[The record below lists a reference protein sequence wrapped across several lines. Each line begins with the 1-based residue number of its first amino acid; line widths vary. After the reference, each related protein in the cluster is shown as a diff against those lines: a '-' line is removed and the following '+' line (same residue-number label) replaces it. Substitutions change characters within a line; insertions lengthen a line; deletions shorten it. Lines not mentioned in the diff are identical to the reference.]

1 MTREEIK
8 KKRIEIFG
16 KDYEEK
22 VDTRFHDVVDDQD
35 LADIQAY
42 AHKGWAMITVED
54 VINYIKDR
62 KPKVF
67 DKFMRCWAIA
77 QDSHKHGRLWLPDNT
92 LATLMKRDDIS
103 IYERTAMY
111 GVLVS
116 TLGLDYDKEES
127 E

>member
-1 MTREEIK
+1 MTKEEIK
-8 KKRIEIFG
+8 KKLVEIFG

-22 VDTRFHDVVDDQD
+22 VDPRFHDVADDQD

-42 AHKGWAMITVED
+42 VHKGYALITLED

-77 QDSHKHGRLWLPDNT
+77 QDSHRHGRLWTPDNP
-92 LATLMKRDDIS
+92 LAMLMKRDDIS
-103 IYERTAMY
+103 VYERAAMY

-116 TLGLDYDKEES
+116 ALMLDYEE
-127 E
+127 EKK